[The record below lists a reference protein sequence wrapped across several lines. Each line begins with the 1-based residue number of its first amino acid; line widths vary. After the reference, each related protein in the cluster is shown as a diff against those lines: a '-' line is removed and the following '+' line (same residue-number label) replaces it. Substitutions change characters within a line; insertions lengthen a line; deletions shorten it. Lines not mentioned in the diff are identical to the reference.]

1 MLTIKHKV
9 HEEPPFNPVY
19 SAAGD
24 PPSKRKILQA
34 ALHLF
39 VQKSVDG
46 VTVREIAAEAGYTN
60 PVLFKYFPAKEAV
73 AVYLFETCYE
83 QLFDRLSAAVTSGL
97 PFNQRMEAILEV
109 FFSQMEQDMEAF
121 LFVQDHLR
129 EMWLRVSKRIRGK
142 SILALI
148 RSVLEQ
154 GVSESA
160 VSAKLNLD
168 LLVTAIAGTLQQFA
182 RMIYFGQ
189 FKGPVRT
196 WSPEV
201 QAIILRIVAP
211 NKQ

>member
-1 MLTIKHKV
+1 
-9 HEEPPFNPVY
+9 
-19 SAAGD
+19 
-24 PPSKRKILQA
+24 
-34 ALHLF
+34 
-39 VQKSVDG
+39 
-46 VTVREIAAEAGYTN
+46 
-60 PVLFKYFPAKEAV
+60 
-73 AVYLFETCYE
+73 
-83 QLFDRLSAAVTSGL
+83 
-97 PFNQRMEAILEV
+97 
-109 FFSQMEQDMEAF
+109 MEQDMEAF

-129 EMWLRVSKRIRGK
+129 EMWPRVSKRIRGK